1 MIKNI
6 MIGNTGAIRAYL
18 GSSLVWGS
26 WNPLPLFANGVQGAW
41 YESSDLA
48 TLYQDAVMLVP
59 VTASGDP
66 VGARLDLSKGL
77 VPTALSVTTNNIS
90 NPITLPANGNFTLLS
105 TNNTPKGM
113 LKIEIEITGSFSNLS
128 LNIDGNGAAFG
139 VITSAGKHT
148 FTVNNTTPVG
158 SLYANLYIRANSSAQ
173 TFKIESFKISKIEGN
188 HAVQTVSS
196 ARPIYQTDGAKS
208 WLYHDKVD
216 DKMTVNLP
224 AMTATT
230 VTATDAGVT
239 INYPVSIT
247 AGDYILTNNST
258 LGRDYGRLIIDREL
272 TVAEQTQV
280 TNYFNARRGV

>member
-1 MIKNI
+1 MQYFGFDRPSFGIKTF
-6 MIGNTGAIRAYL
+6 GFGA
-18 GSSLVWGS
+18 
-26 WNPLPLFANGVQGAW
+26 NFDPLDLFAGGKQGAW
-41 YESSDLA
+41 YDPSDLT

-77 VPTALSVTTNNIS
+77 VPTVLPVTTSNIS
-90 NPITLPANGNFTLLS
+90 NPITLPANGNFNILS

-113 LKIEIEITGSFSNLS
+113 LKIEVEITGGVSQLS
-128 LNIDGNGAAFG
+128 LFIDGNGAAFA
-139 VITSAGKHT
+139 VVTSAGKYT
-148 FTVNNTTPVG
+148 FTVNNTTPT
-158 SLYANLYIRANSSAQ
+158 SSNYASLYIRANTTAQ
-173 TFKIESFKISKIEGN
+173 TFKIESVKISKIEGN

-224 AMTATT
+224 AMTATV

-247 AGDYILTNNST
+247 AGNYVLTNNST

-272 TVAEQTQV
+272 TVAEQTQI
-280 TNYFNARRGV
+280 TNYFNVKRGV